1 MRSRELG
8 SSFPDIYIVLV
19 FSSYRLKRFDQCKNF
34 AQEFI
39 DQERKE
45 DRALP
50 IKLFMQLMIKV
61 LNQELDVFDL
71 EFQITSL
78 LPFYRAIELEI
89 PFYSLLIDY
98 YRQQNDL
105 EQVIVLQEK
114 LIQYL
119 KLNNAFH

>member
-1 MRSRELG
+1 M
-8 SSFPDIYIVLV
+8 V

-61 LNQELDVFDL
+61 LNQELDIFDL